1 LSARSELGA
10 RLIRMI
16 SMFEQF
22 YSRHTRGHSS
32 RSKRRRH
39 AMNLP
44 FSTTVKPRLFT
55 VKNSDRFS
63 ERRKPT
69 TRRRVEKLQINQQN
83 VRTVKRD
90 EPDDGLLRK
99 LDLYRVFR
107 LFAEPSSYVCHWI
120 AFTTWRRSELCRDWL
135 IKIIFKGPVET
146 RQRVTRLYTVD
157 ERLQCA
163 VFAVTAL

>member
-1 LSARSELGA
+1 
-10 RLIRMI
+10 
-16 SMFEQF
+16 
-22 YSRHTRGHSS
+22 
-32 RSKRRRH
+32 
-39 AMNLP
+39 MNLP

-107 LFAEPSSYVCHWI
+107 LFAEPSSYVCH
-120 AFTTWRRSELCRDWL
+120 
-135 IKIIFKGPVET
+135 
-146 RQRVTRLYTVD
+146 
-157 ERLQCA
+157 
-163 VFAVTAL
+163 